1 MKLTTITTKKNSF
14 FVGNTTTIVHK
25 EKKEKFEQ
33 RLKVQKS
40 RKKLKVETIDLQHSN
55 KLDFNILKTKF
66 NSIERRKWNKL
77 HSPDFEYNIHN
88 INKFL
93 TKMKNKYSK

>member
-1 MKLTTITTKKNSF
+1 MKLTTVTTKKNGF
-14 FVGNTTTIVHK
+14 FVGNTITVIHK

-33 RLKVQKS
+33 RLKVQKA
-40 RKKLKVETIDLQHSN
+40 RKKLRVDNLDFQHSS
-55 KLDFNILKTKF
+55 KIDFIRLKEKF

-93 TKMKNKYSK
+93 TKMNNKYKK